1 MGVVIQLLGA
11 WFIGMA
17 GQLSGALLLLYKSLR
32 STSLQREEL
41 AAQTAANLYALC
53 VDRITDADI
62 GKVLNVWQKRVC
74 FIGCIKKH
82 VYTCIHVQV
91 VGEDKNGFV

>member
-1 MGVVIQLLGA
+1 MGVAIQLLGA
-11 WFIGMA
+11 WLIGMA

-74 FIGCIKKH
+74 LKS
-82 VYTCIHVQV
+82 TCIHVQV

>member
-1 MGVVIQLLGA
+1 MTSVGLAQA
-11 WFIGMA
+11 RPNNMA
-17 GQLSGALLLLYKSLR
+17 GQLSGALLQLYKSLR

-62 GKVLNVWQKRVC
+62 GKVSNV
-74 FIGCIKKH
+74 
-82 VYTCIHVQV
+82 
-91 VGEDKNGFV
+91 